1 MAYLLLDFTSDHWSD
16 TEAGLRV
23 LTNVYECWQ
32 ADGFSAKERVGVEAA
47 HRGLLSD
54 ENVFKLLKKWLGVS
68 EKSEWRCVSKSK
80 VVGLGTKVAL

>member
-1 MAYLLLDFTSDHWSD
+1 MAYLLLDFISDHWSV

-23 LTNVYECWQ
+23 LTTYECWQ
-32 ADGFSAKERVGVEAA
+32 ADGFSAKERVGVKAD

-68 EKSEWRCVSKSK
+68 EKKSEWRCVSKSYSK
-80 VVGLGTKVAL
+80 VT